1 MSDFNLL
8 ISGREPAQRMQIGPY
23 PLWEGLGL
31 VMRNLLGPS
40 RDNPENIQ
48 FAASG
53 QTCNAIDP
61 VLTLGLG
68 GDVMMMFGR
77 DWQIDASLKQFFAP
91 CDAVLLN
98 MEGVITRQ
106 PKRGPDQKHDAQI
119 IPALAQLSDP
129 QKTWLSL
136 ANNHSADFGRK
147 DCWDSMRQFE
157 QAGYRCFG
165 LYDSPYADLHP
176 ALRVVAATQW
186 SNRPSDYMYWLD
198 QQPEQYRRED
208 CFNLLFP
215 HWSYEMECYP
225 RMPAVAQMQRWLA
238 QFDAVVGHHSHTPQP
253 IALHAVQD
261 QRQQLAAYSLGDLCF
276 GLGFKNWPALKH
288 YPYGIV
294 ARIQIGR
301 LQADPSRWA
310 IGRLEWSFVD
320 CAASDDKKSFTSKL
334 VQQIPYFR

>member
-1 MSDFNLL
+1 MSEFKLP

-23 PLWEGLGL
+23 PLLEGLGL

-40 RDNPENIQ
+40 LANPAGIA

-53 QTCNAIDP
+53 QVCNTIEP
-61 VLTLGLG
+61 VLTLGVG

-77 DWQIDASLKQFFAP
+77 DWQIDSSLRDFFTP
-91 CDAVLLN
+91 CDRVLLN
-98 MEGVITRQ
+98 MEGVITEQ
-106 PKRGPDQKHDAQI
+106 PKRGPDQKHDARI

-129 QKTWLSL
+129 SKTWLSL
-136 ANNHSADFGRK
+136 ANNHSADFGHA
-147 DCWDSMRQFE
+147 DCLSSMRQFE

-165 LYDSPYADLHP
+165 LQDSPYADLHP

-186 SNRPSDYMYWLD
+186 SNRPSQDLYWLD
-198 QQPEQYRRED
+198 QTPEQHRRTD

-215 HWSYEMECYP
+215 HWSYEMACYP
-225 RMPAVAQMQRWLA
+225 RLPAVAQMQQWLT

-253 IALHAVQD
+253 IALHTVQD
-261 QRQQLAAYSLGDLCF
+261 ARQQLAAYSLGDLCF

-294 ARIQIGR
+294 ARVEIGR
-301 LQADPSRWA
+301 LTADPSRWA
-310 IGRLEWSFVD
+310 IGRLDWSFVD
-320 CAASDDKKSFTSKL
+320 CAASADKRSFTSKL
-334 VQQIPYFR
+334 VGEIPYFR